1 MTPFLLEFKLFF
13 LKKICKQM
21 SYKQLNLVVKEI
33 EGYFFAKPESGKYS
47 LLAYQLN
54 PIKAAMQLQELL
66 TKIQ

>member
-1 MTPFLLEFKLFF
+1 
-13 LKKICKQM
+13 M

-66 TKIQ
+66 TKIQEQYPMFKFRLQILKQEIID